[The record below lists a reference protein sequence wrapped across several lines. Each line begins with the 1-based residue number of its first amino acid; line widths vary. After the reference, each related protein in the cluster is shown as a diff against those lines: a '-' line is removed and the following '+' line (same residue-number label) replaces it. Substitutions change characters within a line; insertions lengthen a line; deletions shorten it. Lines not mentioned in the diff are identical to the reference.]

1 MNLRMEEHK
10 DAIQT
15 ALNLLSSKIGLGEN
29 RYEFNKAGLTTATQV
44 ISENSEMYRTIKKY
58 EIQIENSLVDLF
70 TSICYIAKTFLG
82 LPVEE
87 QPEITID
94 FDDSIIEDKAETKR
108 QAMLEYQAGLIDK
121 VQYFVITREMT
132 REQAEK
138 FIETMDLPEEEE
150 QEEEPSNE

>member
-1 MNLRMEEHK
+1 MNIRIDEHK
-10 DAIQT
+10 EGIQT
-15 ALNLLSSKIGLGEN
+15 ILNLLSSKIGLGEN
-29 RYEFNKAGLTTATQV
+29 RYEFNKTGLTTATQI

-58 EIQIENSLVDLF
+58 ELQVENAFVDLF
-70 TSICYIAKTFLG
+70 TSICYIAKNFLG

-87 QPEITID
+87 EPEITID

-108 QAMLEYQAGLIDK
+108 QAMLEYNAGLIDK

-138 FIETMDLPEEEE
+138 FMETMDIPEEEE
-150 QEEEPSNE
+150 QEEEPTNE